1 MGRLVLIMM
10 FHERTR
16 SIDQRFRVAMELFKN
31 ISGGEKYI
39 LGMKKTLLSGSKL
52 ITFY

>member
-16 SIDQRFRVAMELFKN
+16 SINQRSGVAMELFKS

-39 LGMKKTLLSGSKL
+39 LELKKNVSKWL
-52 ITFY
+52 